1 MASKLDD
8 LDSNNRSGD
17 FGYVNY
23 KTLLLFHPRMK
34 VYNFKVNN
42 FYRPVPNDLK
52 VPLKYYLEDRERRS
66 VVQIKSYKIAHQN
79 YKRNL
84 TNLYREKNRLLANF
98 KEQKRLLLRDKFA
111 DQETEL
117 ISLGAEEKNAIA
129 ELNNKIQTTQQ
140 KVRQLY
146 DKSFGIHYLKLDER
160 REEFR
165 RIESEVKQAIE
176 SIRQKQKLIF
186 ILNNQVGDFEAAVKP
201 NSRMFN
207 YSGFVEMNHLWK
219 FLHRAKV
226 LESGELDKIRIEDD
240 VKAMNGY
247 YNQQVSVGSIFQLPS
262 INQFILAG
270 GRDVTLQCLAEI
282 YLKYKYSQQKITRLI
297 NILVELDKG
306 GGR

>member
-8 LDSNNRSGD
+8 LDNKSGGD

-42 FYRPVPNDLK
+42 FYRPVPNDIT
-52 VPLKYYLEDRERRS
+52 VPLQYYLEDRERRS
-66 VVQIKSYKIAHQN
+66 AEQIKSSRTIHEN

-98 KEQKRLLLRDKFA
+98 EEQKRLLLRDKFA

-117 ISLGAEEKNAIA
+117 ISLGVEEKNAIA
-129 ELNNKIQTTQQ
+129 ELNGKIQMTQ
-140 KVRQLY
+140 KKMRELY
-146 DKSFGIHYLKLDER
+146 DKSFGIHYLRLDER
-160 REEFR
+160 KQEFQ

-176 SIRQKQKLIF
+176 SIRRKQKLIF
-186 ILNNQVGDFEAAVKP
+186 VLNNQVGDIEAAVKP

-207 YSGFVEMNHLWK
+207 YTGFVEMNHLWK
-219 FLHRAKV
+219 FLHRTKV

-240 VKAMNGY
+240 LRAMKEY
-247 YNQQVSVGSIFQLPS
+247 YNQQVSVGSIFQLQS
-262 INQFILAG
+262 INQFVLAG
-270 GRDVTLQCLAEI
+270 GRDVTPSCLAEI
-282 YLKYKYSQQKITRLI
+282 YLKYKYSRQKITRLI
-297 NILVELDKG
+297 NVLVELDKG